1 MPDRPTNKDNRVA
14 TLDTQLYNS
23 SQLQRITVELEK
35 SGDLEAT
42 EVKELINNYAD
53 LKDDNILK
61 KQSKILDKQT
71 KWIKCSGII
80 KTKKGY

>member
-1 MPDRPTNKDNRVA
+1 MRYTLPDRQTNIDSRVA

-42 EVKELINNYAD
+42 EVKE
-53 LKDDNILK
+53 
-61 KQSKILDKQT
+61 
-71 KWIKCSGII
+71 
-80 KTKKGY
+80 